1 LHRNSLYLSASPSLF
16 LSLFL
21 LLIDLRPQ
29 RIESHSLKTPL
40 SCATDSK
47 SHRENTYGKRPK
59 KSLWRI
65 ISQIN
70 CRRKLQRGMLQKQNL
85 VLHRPPPSLTP
96 KTSVTDGRSELIYM
110 IVMKHDVY
118 IVIL

>member
-1 LHRNSLYLSASPSLF
+1 

-29 RIESHSLKTPL
+29 RIELHSLKTPL

-47 SHRENTYGKRPK
+47 SHCKNTYRKHLE

-65 ISQIN
+65 ISQVN
-70 CRRKLQRGMLQKQNL
+70 CRRKL
-85 VLHRPPPSLTP
+85 
-96 KTSVTDGRSELIYM
+96 
-110 IVMKHDVY
+110 
-118 IVIL
+118 